1 MGRLI
6 RSLCLYARLFCER
19 LQYEIFCNLL
29 NKTYYHR
36 QRRGGIP
43 LRFLIKSHGIFF
55 EAGWFSYLAQGG
67 FLFRMPIWTDD
78 NF

>member
-29 NKTYYHR
+29 KKRIYRT
-36 QRRGGIP
+36 RRGGIL
-43 LRFLIKSHGIFF
+43 LRFLSKSHGIFF
-55 EAGWFSYLAQGG
+55 ETGWFSYLAQGG

>member
-1 MGRLI
+1 MDIQDALDLHLKEEAFRIIG
-6 RSLCLYARLFCER
+6 
-19 LQYEIFCNLL
+19 
-29 NKTYYHR
+29 K
-36 QRRGGIP
+36 P
-43 LRFLIKSHGIFF
+43 HGIFF

>member
-1 MGRLI
+1 MKIQDALDLHLKEEAFRIIG
-6 RSLCLYARLFCER
+6 
-19 LQYEIFCNLL
+19 
-29 NKTYYHR
+29 
-36 QRRGGIP
+36 
-43 LRFLIKSHGIFF
+43 KSHGIFF

>member
-29 NKTYYHR
+29 NKTYLSPAPWGY
-36 QRRGGIP
+36 
-43 LRFLIKSHGIFF
+43 SVTIF
-55 EAGWFSYLAQGG
+55 E
-67 FLFRMPIWTDD
+67 
-78 NF
+78 